1 MPILW
6 VLLKIIG
13 HSHTLARSLGWVHIG
28 QSWRSGH
35 ILASSRAWAMGM
47 PCPARELP
55 AVIFSPLLHQLA
67 CQSYCWHHLE
77 LVPNGILPRKHFQCL
92 FCYSQSYLSQQT
104 KRGTSSGSDVG
115 PSADLYQSRQ
125 GVAWCILVGSWEGSR
140 PGISPIAIFL
150 QQLQNLQRQQNPA
163 VVVFIYEVI
172 SDYS

>member
-35 ILASSRAWAMGM
+35 ILASRAWAMGM

-77 LVPNGILPRKHFQCL
+77 LVPNGVLPRKQWLSL
-92 FCYSQSYLSQQT
+92 FCYFQSYPSQQSM
-104 KRGTSSGSDVG
+104 RGTSSGTHVG

-125 GVAWCILVGSWEGSR
+125 GVAQCILVGSWEGSR
-140 PGISPIAIFL
+140 PEITPIAIFL
-150 QQLQNLQRQQNPA
+150 QQLQNLQRQQSRA
-163 VVVFIYEVI
+163 VQWWCSEVI